1 MDRCGIFIDA
11 GYLFAA
17 GGQLCGYG
25 PARGNIDI
33 DGLTASEF
41 FAKLAGES
49 CGLPLLRTYWYDGA
63 KDGIPTADH
72 QSIAALPNLKLR
84 LGRINA
90 RNQQKGVDAL
100 IYRDLTT
107 LARERAISDA
117 FLLAG
122 DEDLREGVKAAQ
134 DMGLRVTLIGI
145 KPSTGGGN
153 QSRELQYEA
162 DRVIQLD
169 RTQLSGF
176 LFARQAPLP
185 NGTGTPDDPNSS
197 IAVAAADYAEQWINR
212 ATRAEIDALVAVC
225 PVIPRNLD
233 ASLLAHVE
241 CKVNRSLREQ
251 ESLRHTARGAFWDR
265 ITATPPIAPQTP
277 EA

>member
-25 PARGNIDI
+25 PARGNVDI
-33 DGLTASEF
+33 DGLKASEF
-41 FAKLAGES
+41 FAKLASES

-72 QSIAALPNLKLR
+72 QRIAALPNLKLR

-145 KPSTGGGN
+145 EPSTAGGN
-153 QSRELQYEA
+153 QSRELRYEA
-162 DRVIQLD
+162 DKIIQLD

-176 LFARQAPLP
+176 LFGRQAP
-185 NGTGTPDDPNSS
+185 PDHAGSSGDPTSS
-197 IAVAAADYAEQWINR
+197 ATVAAADYAEQWINR
-212 ATRAEIDALVAVC
+212 ATRAEIDSLVAAH
-225 PVIPRNLD
+225 PVIPRHLD

-241 CKVNRSLREQ
+241 SKINRSLRGQ
-251 ESLRHTARGAFWDR
+251 EPLRHAARGAFWDR
-265 ITATPPIAPQTP
+265 ITAGSIG
-277 EA
+277 

>member
-11 GYLFAA
+11 GDLFAA
-17 GGQLCGYG
+17 GGQLSGYG
-25 PARGNIDI
+25 PARGNVDI
-33 DGLTASEF
+33 DGLIASEF
-41 FAKLAGES
+41 FAKLASES

-72 QSIAALPNLKLR
+72 QRIAALPNLKLR

-145 KPSTGGGN
+145 EPSAGGGN
-153 QSRELQYEA
+153 QSRELRYEA
-162 DRVIQLD
+162 DKIIQLD
-169 RTQLSGF
+169 RAQLSGF
-176 LFARQAPLP
+176 LSGRQAPP
-185 NGTGTPDDPNSS
+185 DGVGTSDDPTSS
-197 IAVAAADYAEQWINR
+197 VAIAAADYAEQWINR
-212 ATRAEIDALVAVC
+212 ATRAEVDALIAAR
-225 PVIPRNLD
+225 PVIPRHLD

-241 CKVNRSLREQ
+241 SKIDRSLRGQ
-251 ESLRHTARGAFWDR
+251 EPLRHVARGAFWDR
-265 ITATPPIAPQTP
+265 ITAGSIG
-277 EA
+277 